1 MWAKDIAEALLP
13 NAEFPPGV
21 TVAKVQAAASTVWKR
36 YDRHRKKGAPPATAP
51 PTDCDDP
58 FVASPA
64 SPAIPV
70 TPARSASSASA
81 ASPACTCPKCG
92 RTFKTAQGL
101 VGHLPTC
108 NPPSPDGKGDAS
120 VKCPKCDKVFKT
132 PEGLTGHLP
141 SCNPKIPE
149 PKGDAE
155 VQCPKCDKVFK
166 TPEGLTG
173 HLQTCNP
180 KSPHDPQPSGRPKK
194 AQEIDMKSSVGAWVV
209 TSARNN
215 FLSTL
220 MRLVD
225 CHRVMQVIF
234 LFAPFVF
241 AQLSVTC
248 RRVHSALKDYAARV
262 PEEVDVDD
270 DDGDDG
276 DWMFGLDSG

>member
-1 MWAKDIAEALLP
+1 MHWDGVLGCLLVWESGP
-13 NAEFPPGV
+13 SGP
-21 TVAKVQAAASTVWKR
+21 VAQS
-36 YDRHRKKGAPPATAP
+36 
-51 PTDCDDP
+51 PTQLPLHCV
-58 FVASPA
+58 VASPCPTNVGKHA
-64 SPAIPV
+64 W
-70 TPARSASSASA
+70 R
-81 ASPACTCPKCG
+81 CPKCG

-173 HLQTCNP
+173 HLRTCNP

-194 AQEIDMKSSVGAWVV
+194 AQKVDMKSSVGAWVV

-241 AQLSVTC
+241 AQLSVT
-248 RRVHSALKDYAARV
+248 
-262 PEEVDVDD
+262 
-270 DDGDDG
+270 
-276 DWMFGLDSG
+276 